1 MKKGVRFI
9 WSRTPNFY
17 KLRDLFFTIELWLG
31 DCNKSTC
38 SRNHHTIQA
47 AAGTVNHQ
55 QIPVFVLASHNANV
69 LILRVKGQIAGLG
82 LAPGNVS
89 AIGVLGIGP
98 AAVINDISAAG
109 SVVEHPVYEHPRP
122 GRRLL
127 CNLLY
132 SRISDQPFL

>member
-1 MKKGVRFI
+1 MGAVLGCG
-9 WSRTPNFY
+9 TQ
-17 KLRDLFFTIELWLG
+17 IEMPSNCLL
-31 DCNKSTC
+31 C
-38 SRNHHTIQA
+38 SILARQK
-47 AAGTVNHQ
+47 AAGPGNYHIVQTSASAVDNQ
-55 QIPVFVLASHNANV
+55 QISGLISASYNSNV
-69 LILRVKGQIAGLG
+69 LVLRVKGQIAGLG